1 MSQEVK
7 PTVSKE
13 EIFDK
18 LEIRVGK
25 VVEVELEPSAAKPS
39 YRMVIDFGKFGKRV
53 SVGRFTQ
60 HPIDEVK
67 GRLVLGVLN
76 FEPRAI
82 GNIVS
87 EVLVLG
93 VQFPKAE
100 SGEATFVSPGANAK
114 IGGKLF

>member
-7 PTVSKE
+7 PVVSKE

-25 VVEVELEPSAAKPS
+25 VVEVELEPSVPKPS

-53 SVGRFTQ
+53 SVGRITQ

-82 GNIVS
+82 GNVVS

-100 SGEATFVSPGANAK
+100 SGEATFVSPAANAK
-114 IGGKLF
+114 LGSKLF

>member
-1 MSQEVK
+1 MSQEMK
-7 PTVSKE
+7 PIVSKE
-13 EIFDK
+13 EVFDK
-18 LEIRVGK
+18 LEIRVGR
-25 VVEVELEPSAAKPS
+25 VIDVELEPSAPKPS

-60 HPIDEVK
+60 HPIEEVK

-76 FEPRAI
+76 FEPRPI
-82 GNIVS
+82 GNVIS

-100 SGEATFVSPGANAK
+100 SGEATFVSPAANAK
-114 IGGKLF
+114 VGSKLF